1 MLEPDCF
8 FRYRVHCNA
17 EFYYVGKIR
26 IGRPSQQRRV
36 VLSRR
41 NIVVGGKCALPS
53 APLFIFYSKHF
64 LSRVQSLFTKVSNK
78 LHSADLLWVP
88 PKLNNV
94 LKTPQKSEFLTVH
107 YNARVYS
114 TYIRHA
120 VSSNDRVF
128 FRIWN
133 MGGVNQRRNWVSVTL
148 TRDPTRPG
156 TTVTRDPDWPWF
168 FGGVQTSWPKPTP

>member
-1 MLEPDCF
+1 M
-8 FRYRVHCNA
+8 HCNA

-133 MGGVNQRRNWVSVTL
+133 MGGCQPEKELGVSDTDP
-148 TRDPTRPG
+148 RPDPTRDDSDPWPG
-156 TTVTRDPDWPWF
+156 LTLVFWRCTDF
-168 FGGVQTSWPKPTP
+168 LA